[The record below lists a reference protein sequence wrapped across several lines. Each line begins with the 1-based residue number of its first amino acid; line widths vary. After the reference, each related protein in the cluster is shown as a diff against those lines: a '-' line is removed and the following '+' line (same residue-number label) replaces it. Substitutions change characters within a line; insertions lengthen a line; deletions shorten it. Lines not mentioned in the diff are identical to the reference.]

1 MQTQT
6 LSRQTEI
13 VTDGLPAIL
22 LTILA
27 ILLAIGLVA
36 HVAVA

>member
-6 LSRQTEI
+6 WSQQTEI